1 MWELECIVL
10 IACSLSVVCVCMYS
24 VYVHVEVVS
33 RHLFC
38 NFINNSNNKV
48 KQ

>member
-10 IACSLSVVCVCMYS
+10 IACSLSVVCVCKYS
-24 VYVHVEVVS
+24 MYVHVEVVS
-33 RHLFC
+33 IHLLY

-48 KQ
+48 